1 MRESITVI
9 SESGK
14 QSEIAFSNI
23 YSAQGNIN
31 ETPFTWDVIKVK
43 EGSFHIIK
51 DNKSYN
57 VELVKADYEEKS
69 FTISVNGSTYKFK
82 VQDKY
87 DELLKSL
94 GIDVSATK
102 IVELKAPMPG
112 LVLNINVEIEA
123 EVKKGD
129 TLIILEAMKMEN
141 SIKSPGD
148 GKVKGIS
155 VKQGQAVEKNQ
166 VLITFY

>member
-1 MRESITVI
+1 M
-9 SESGK
+9 
-14 QSEIAFSNI
+14 
-23 YSAQGNIN
+23 
-31 ETPFTWDVIKVK
+31 K

-94 GIDVSATK
+94 GIDVSAAK

>member
-1 MRESITVI
+1 L
-9 SESGK
+9 ESGK
-14 QSEIAFSNI
+14 QNEIAFSSI
-23 YSAQGNIN
+23 YSTEGKIG
-31 ETPFTWDVIKVK
+31 ETSFKWDVIKVK

-57 VELVKADYEEKS
+57 VELVNANYEEKS
-69 FTISVNGSTYKFK
+69 FTVSVNGSTYKFK

-94 GIDVSATK
+94 GIDVAAAKVSE
-102 IVELKAPMPG
+102 IKAPMPG
-112 LVLNINVEIEA
+112 LVLKINIELDA

-166 VLITFY
+166 VLIAFY